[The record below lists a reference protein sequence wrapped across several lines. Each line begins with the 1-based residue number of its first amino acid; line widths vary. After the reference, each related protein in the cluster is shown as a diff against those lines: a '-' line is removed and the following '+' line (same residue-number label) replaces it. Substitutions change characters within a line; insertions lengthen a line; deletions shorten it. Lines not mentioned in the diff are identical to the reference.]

1 LDQISFGP
9 EVAFTLLQKVGQV
22 RLSGIELSSF
32 SDREP
37 FLAADCGVE
46 ISALEVRSALGSGA
60 IERIVAAA
68 EGARR
73 SGMGFVV
80 MRSDMEVIHRMEGVL
95 STASSRIAN
104 KYMALEAAD
113 SSSSKL
119 GSAISVVS
127 GIAGLI
133 KTFF

>member
-9 EVAFTLLQKVGQV
+9 EVAAVLLQKVGQV
-22 RLSGIELSSF
+22 RLSGLELSSF

-37 FLAADCGVE
+37 FLAAECGVE
-46 ISALEVRSALGSGA
+46 ISALEVRSILGSGSVD
-60 IERIVAAA
+60 RICVAA
-68 EGARR
+68 ESSRK
-73 SGMGFVV
+73 SGMGFAVS
-80 MRSDMEVIHRMEGVL
+80 RADMELMNRMEGVIAL
-95 STASSRIAN
+95 ASSRIAQ